1 MPPILVPFSSKC
13 VATQIFV
20 LTKLDGR
27 KDFNLRSFLLI
38 SSVPERNYL
47 FKVRSWGTRIR
58 CESCSRLRMKTL
70 ERCQQHIYGV
80 YIVNCEQYGL
90 IIDFE
95 QANVCWVHIE
105 KISTSRLV

>member
-13 VATQIFV
+13 IATQIFV

-47 FKVRSWGTRIR
+47 FKVRS
-58 CESCSRLRMKTL
+58 
-70 ERCQQHIYGV
+70 
-80 YIVNCEQYGL
+80 
-90 IIDFE
+90 
-95 QANVCWVHIE
+95 
-105 KISTSRLV
+105 